1 MAQLRVMSS
10 RGDKMLTWDPR
21 QVETGD
27 PEAVAAVREVER
39 IIQEHTARGATVFQT
54 KPGEPAERVE
64 TFNPLVEQTLVV
76 VPRITGG

>member
-10 RGDKMLTWDPR
+10 RGDKTLTWDPQ

-27 PEAVAAVREVER
+27 LKAVAAVREAER
-39 IIQEHTARGATVFQT
+39 IIQEAWASGATVFQT
-54 KPGEPAERVE
+54 EPGEPAERVE
-64 TFNPLVEQTLVV
+64 RFDPLVEQTLVV